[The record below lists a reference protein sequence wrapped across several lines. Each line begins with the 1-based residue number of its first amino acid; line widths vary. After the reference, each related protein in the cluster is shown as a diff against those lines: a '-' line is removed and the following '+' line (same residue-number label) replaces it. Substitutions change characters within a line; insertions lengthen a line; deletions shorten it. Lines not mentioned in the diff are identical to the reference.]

1 MKLSIKNKI
10 INTINNIQDAEI
22 KKEKIDF
29 YLEKAEAE
37 MILATGISD
46 IPDDILIISTIID
59 MINYY
64 IAIDNIGI
72 VQSQSIDGDNIVYK
86 KNEEIKKE
94 IDDKLKKI
102 ENKYKSKKV
111 VLFYV

>member
-10 INTINNIQDAEI
+10 INTINNIQNEEI

-29 YLEKAEAE
+29 FVEKAEAE

-46 IPDDILIISTIID
+46 IPDDILIVNTIID

-64 IAIDNIGI
+64 IAIDNIGN
-72 VQSQSIDGDNIVYK
+72 VQSQSIDGDSITYK

-111 VLFYV
+111 VLFYA